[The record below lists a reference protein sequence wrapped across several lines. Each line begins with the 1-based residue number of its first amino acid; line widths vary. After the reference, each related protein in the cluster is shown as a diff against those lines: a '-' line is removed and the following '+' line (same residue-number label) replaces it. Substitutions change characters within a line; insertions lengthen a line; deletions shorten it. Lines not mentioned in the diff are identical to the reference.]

1 LSAPGISGFGFERL
15 QRRRAGRLGGL
26 SRGGGA
32 PGMAPGMAP
41 GIAPGIAPGMAGGI
55 PDSICGVAMGICMPI
70 GGIPG
75 ICPSIIGRPGICPGA
90 SSRASARPC
99 RSRACRRPRAAL
111 AARARRAPRSTT
123 ACRRVRRRP
132 VLVRGLVQLAGHL
145 HLALAGH
152 LARHLPRVALHGLK
166 LGPFIGALAVGVPR
180 CRTSVER
187 RLPHYGKNLTLT
199 NSLPGLQFL

>member
-1 LSAPGISGFGFERL
+1 
-15 QRRRAGRLGGL
+15 
-26 SRGGGA
+26 
-32 PGMAPGMAP
+32 
-41 GIAPGIAPGMAGGI
+41 
-55 PDSICGVAMGICMPI
+55 
-70 GGIPG
+70 
-75 ICPSIIGRPGICPGA
+75 
-90 SSRASARPC
+90 
-99 RSRACRRPRAAL
+99 
-111 AARARRAPRSTT
+111 
-123 ACRRVRRRP
+123 